1 MINKPK
7 IVIEY
12 LVDYELN
19 ISMSAENTHELS
31 NPTNING
38 DNKIQGKKGFHLSG
52 GSVDAVTGE
61 VSGCIL
67 DGTYTLYSAKNKY
80 QGLMGTVLSND
91 NYEFSTPQYIHIETA
106 NSNTYIK
113 SLIIYFDDVANE
125 YATMISFANAKKYD
139 DTTGEIIDD
148 TTISP
153 TTKYVNNKTIFI
165 KNFGQDSR
173 LTSVDCYF
181 DKWSKKNSLMKVLR
195 VKTGFTG
202 NYEYGDINKISFNQD
217 LFSDFNDLKFGV
229 TCNPASVTIIDRN
242 DIIKDLYDKD
252 LIYNNVEVRIYVD
265 DELQNT
271 VYINSKQGS
280 NGSNDWTFECVD
292 LAELSKNSK
301 VDILQITENMKIIDI
316 IKFALRNTGY
326 EIEIADD
333 VVDRI
338 NYAVPK
344 AFLRANQSVYDV
356 LLQCSQIALLRIYVR
371 DNKIR
376 IASGI

>member
-7 IVIEY
+7 VVIEY

-19 ISMSAENTHELS
+19 ISMPTENTHELS

-38 DNKIQGKKGFHLSG
+38 DNKTQGKKGFHLSG
-52 GSVDAVTGE
+52 GSVDEVTGE

-67 DGTYTLYSAKNKY
+67 DGTYTLYSTKNKY
-80 QGLMGTVLSND
+80 NGLMGNVLSND

-106 NSNTYIK
+106 NPNTYIK

-139 DTTGEIIDD
+139 DATGTIIDD

-153 TTKYVNNKTIFI
+153 STKYVNNKTIFI
-165 KNFGQDSR
+165 KNFGQDSK
-173 LTSVDCYF
+173 LTSIDCYF
-181 DKWSKKNSLMKVLR
+181 DKWSKKKSLMKILR

-242 DIIKDLYDKD
+242 NIIKDLYDKD

-280 NGSNDWTFECVD
+280 NGSNDWTFDCVD

-326 EIEIADD
+326 EIEIADE

-356 LLQCSQIALLRIYVR
+356 LLQCSQIALLRIYVK
-371 DNKIR
+371 DNIIR